1 MSGKVERMKK
11 QMPAEKPADLYQ
23 ELKEAGIK
31 VWLDGG
37 WGVDALLGEQTRPH
51 DDVDFVVQAKDLNAL
66 AAILKG
72 MGYKDVPRDD
82 TRAWNFV
89 LGDDSECE
97 VDIHV
102 ININENG
109 DGIYGPPENGEAYP
123 TYALKGVGAIHG
135 REVLCMSLAYQ
146 LVNHTGY
153 KLRDKGFQDIRN
165 LCQKFGCEPPE
176 EYRRK
181 I

>member
-89 LGDDSECE
+89 LGDDSGCE

-123 TYALKGVGAIHG
+123 AYALEGVGTIHG

-153 KLRDKGFQDIRN
+153 KLRDKDVQDIRN
-165 LCQKFGCEPPE
+165 LCQKFGCEPPQ
-176 EYRRK
+176 EYRGK